1 MATNEPAIQPEFL
14 RVLSGLEHLIQATG
28 GRLAVIGGVAVVLN
42 GYLRNTVDV
51 DAIVEIDFTHL
62 ENFISTAS
70 SFGFEARI
78 PDAVEFARRYYVL
91 QLRHLPTLLPVD
103 LSLALTPFE
112 REAISRGRTA
122 DLEGVSIT
130 VLVPE
135 DLLIMKSVAQRPIDL
150 IDVVELYK
158 LHSQQ
163 IDLKRVRY
171 WVEEFGEALDE
182 PDLWS
187 RVESLLR
194 SD

>member
-14 RVLSGLEHLIQATG
+14 RVLGDLEQVIDATG
-28 GRLAVIGGVAVVLN
+28 GRVAVIGGVAVVLN

-51 DAIVEIDFTHL
+51 DAIVEIDFTQL
-62 ENFISTAS
+62 ESFMSTAS

-91 QLRHLPTLLPVD
+91 QLRHSPTFLPVD

-112 REAISRGRTA
+112 REAISRGRIA
-122 DLEGVSIT
+122 ELEGVSIT

-135 DLLIMKSVAQRPIDL
+135 DLLIMKCVAQRPIDL

-163 IDLKRVRY
+163 IDLKRIRY